1 MDIDTFNEQS
11 ENKEDTI
18 EIFQEEENIDFDDY
32 IKEENNICISQYNK
46 KGKKL
51 HTIQSKIKIMKYAKK
66 NSRVEFILLYIVT

>member
-1 MDIDTFNEQS
+1 MESMDIDTFNEQS

-18 EIFQEEENIDFDDY
+18 EIFQEKENIDFYDD

-51 HTIQSKIKIMKYAKK
+51 HIYTI
-66 NSRVEFILLYIVT
+66 